1 MKLINEVF
9 IGSFTGKT
17 EKEQKNIL
25 EEFRDKNIHD
35 KIKISISPN
44 LVNKELIKMLKQY
57 NVDTVE
63 LEVQTTSRIYIKKMP
78 DIHMN

>member
-63 LEVQTTSRIYIKKMP
+63 LEVQTTSRIHIKKVP